1 MAEVVT
7 PIYLDHCATT
17 PVHPEVVEAM
27 LPYFSEYYGNPS
39 SIHTIGQR
47 AKTAL
52 EEARQQVADL
62 IGATAEE
69 IVFTSGGTEADNLAI
84 RGALYGNGKRGNHII
99 TSAIEHHAVLNTCW
113 FLQSRGVDVTCVPVN
128 EDGLI
133 DPDKVREAISDT
145 TALVSIMH
153 ANNEIGTIEPIVEIA
168 SIVKEKGIIFH
179 TDAVQ
184 TVGKISVDVNRLNI
198 DLMALSGH
206 KIYGPKGIGALYI
219 RKGTDIV
226 PMLYGGKQEGG
237 IRHGTE
243 NVPAI
248 VGLGKA
254 CEIAG
259 RECAVQVDYLKNLR
273 DHLETRILK
282 EIPDVFRNG
291 HLEKR
296 LPHVANLSVESIEAE
311 SIVRELDKKGIA
323 ISAGSACTSDSIEIS
338 HVIAALGMQKQR
350 AGGSIRFSLG
360 RNTTLEEINTTVWV
374 LGDAVQKLRGVA
386 ELERSLG
393 KRGCL

>member
-1 MAEVVT
+1 MDEVT
-7 PIYLDHCATT
+7 LIYLDHCATT
-17 PVHPEVVEAM
+17 PMHPEVVEAM
-27 LPYFSEYYGNPS
+27 LPYFRDYYGNPS
-39 SIHTIGQR
+39 SIHAIGQR

-84 RGALYGNGKRGNHII
+84 RGILYGSGKKGNHII
-99 TSAIEHHAVLNTCW
+99 TSTIEHHAVLNTCV
-113 FLQSRGVDVTCVPVN
+113 FMQSRGFDVTCVPVD
-128 EDGLI
+128 ETGLI
-133 DPDKVREAISDT
+133 DPDNVREAISDT

-153 ANNEIGTIEPIVEIA
+153 ANNEIGTIEPIAEIA
-168 SIVKEKGIIFH
+168 SIAKEKGIIFH

-184 TVGKISVDVNRLNI
+184 TVGKIPVDVNRLNV

-226 PMLYGGKQEGG
+226 PLLYGGRQEGG

-259 RECAVQVDYLKNLR
+259 RECAVQMDYLKNLR

-282 EIPDVFRNG
+282 EVPDVFRNG
-291 HLEKR
+291 HPEER

-338 HVIAALGMQKQR
+338 HVIAALGMPKHR

-360 RNTTLEEINTTVWV
+360 RDNTTEQMTYVVQI
-374 LGDAVQKLRGVA
+374 LGDVVQKLRGIA

-393 KRGCL
+393 KRRCV